1 MRLKNILFLSLVL
14 NTSLFSQK
22 FGPYD
27 LSLPHA
33 ASAGMASLGVGIH
46 EPNSNLYTNPAL
58 LSSNTKR
65 IVDGSLGVSTNQ
77 GKESSLKP
85 LTAGFYIPI
94 DEKYGW
100 GITGKQTFYQNFPG
114 GYDTM
119 SMYAFSIFWSYKFS
133 ENWNGSVGVGP
144 SVVLRGG
151 YNSSYSLSPT
161 LSLSYKNGNHLL
173 GFSLQSP
180 GKFRLEGYRGV
191 DNLRERLP
199 EFAAIG
205 YSFQKGQTLIYSE
218 ARKIFWEKSSF
229 ELNDVNSKPNLER
242 GLGAE
247 VKLSLGLE
255 YSFKEI
261 PFQIRTGI
269 ETGGFYDEKG
279 VNRRAG
285 GISAGVSWKIF
296 KTKEED
302 SLRLHFAVLNYS
314 ILSRSGGRL
323 PESLFYLSLGYLF

>member
-1 MRLKNILFLSLVL
+1 MRLKNILFLSLAL

-33 ASAGMASLGVGIH
+33 TSAGLASLGVGMN
-46 EPNSNLYTNPAL
+46 EPSSNLYTNPAL
-58 LSSNTKR
+58 LSSNSKR
-65 IVDGSLGVSTNQ
+65 IVDAGVGVSTNQ
-77 GKESSLKP
+77 GRESSLKP
-85 LTAGFYIPI
+85 MSGGFYIPI

-100 GITGKQTFYQNFPG
+100 GITGKLTFYQNFPG

-133 ENWNGSVGVGP
+133 ENWNGSVGIGP

-161 LSLSYKNGNHLL
+161 VSLSYKNGNHLL
-173 GFSLQSP
+173 GFFTQSP

-205 YSFQKGQTLIYSE
+205 YSFQRGQTLFYSE
-218 ARKIFWEKSSF
+218 VRKIFWEKSSF
-229 ELNDVNSKPNLER
+229 ELNDANSKPNLDR
-242 GLGAE
+242 GIGAE
-247 VKLSLGLE
+247 AKLSAGIQ
-255 YSFKEI
+255 YNFKES

-285 GISAGVSWKIF
+285 GIAAGVSWKIF

-302 SLRLHFAVLNYS
+302 SLNLHFTVLNYS
-314 ILSRSGGRL
+314 ILSRKGGRL
-323 PESLFYLSLGYLF
+323 PETLLYTSMSYFF